1 MSKSRINLGN
11 TARYF
16 RGAGGITGVAGA
28 ILGRSAN
35 TNTEVRIAGLKE
47 LLQGLANLPVELGK
61 GAIYSALGG
70 AGAVV
75 RKEAMAR
82 APVLSDTDP
91 AVLAGRRKPETL
103 KRSIRV
109 SRSRINKGQRG
120 LWEVIVRVKPLK
132 GKAIA
137 QFKRTTGKA
146 GSQNPDDPYYWWWVE
161 FGTSKMADRR
171 FLRPAF
177 EQTKD
182 AQLAAM
188 RKRMKAGLDRAAKQ
202 IEQQV
207 NRAA

>member
-1 MSKSRINLGN
+1 M
-11 TARYF
+11 
-16 RGAGGITGVAGA
+16 ITGT
-28 ILGRSAN
+28 ILGRSAK

-47 LLQGLANLPVELGK
+47 LLQGLSSLPFELGK

-75 RKEAMAR
+75 RKEAQAR
-82 APVLSDTDP
+82 VPVLSANDP
-91 AVLAGRRKPETL
+91 AVLKGYRRPETL

-109 SRSRINKGQRG
+109 SRSKINKGQNG

-132 GKAIA
+132 GKAI
-137 QFKRTTGKA
+137 QKFKNTTGKSA
-146 GSQNPDDPYYWWWVE
+146 AKNPDDPYYWWWVE
-161 FGTSKMADRR
+161 FGTSKMQARP

-188 RKRMKAGLDRAAKQ
+188 RKRMAAGIARAAAKIKTQVDRAA
-202 IEQQV
+202 
-207 NRAA
+207 

>member
-1 MSKSRINLGN
+1 MI
-11 TARYF
+11 
-16 RGAGGITGVAGA
+16 GGVV
-28 ILGRSAN
+28 LGRSAN
-35 TNTEVRIAGLKE
+35 SNSDVRIAGLKE
-47 LLQGLANLPVELGK
+47 LLQGLANLPAELGK

-82 APVLSDTDP
+82 VPVLSASDP
-91 AVLAGRRKPETL
+91 AVVAGRRKPETL

-137 QFKRTTGKA
+137 NFKSTTGKKA
-146 GSQNPDDPYYWWWVE
+146 AQNPDDPYYWWWVE
-161 FGTSKMADRR
+161 FGTSKMAARP

-188 RKRMKAGLDRAAKQ
+188 RKRMKAGLDRAARK

-207 NRAA
+207 RRAA